1 MKLKDI
7 VNRDNVTLTNCEHEP
22 IHIPG
27 SIQAH
32 GFLLAVNATTFDIK
46 FCSGNVSSYIN
57 LSPSEVL
64 QKNIQELVGDTI
76 FELLQ
81 TAASKSEISMHPHI
95 LILNNNQFSVL
106 FHRSGNFIIL
116 ECEPE
121 FESNEPLANIY
132 DQTSRF
138 LGYLH
143 QTSTLQELC
152 EMAAKGTREITGYD
166 RVMIYRF
173 DKDYNGEIIA
183 EDVRDDLEPFLGLHY
198 PHTDIPVQA
207 RELYLKNVLRLIYD
221 VNYEP
226 VPIFTQESNVE
237 TYLDLSHS
245 ILRSTSP
252 IHVQYLHNMGVGATL
267 TISLIHQGKLWGLIA
282 CHHYSPKNLSHKVRL
297 AAQLQGHF
305 ITSQIDIRQLNA
317 EYEISKTVNK
327 ALESLTSITLT
338 ADESD
343 FNKIINSAD
352 ILEICNAKGAVI
364 LYNNHIYKTGLV
376 PSDVDILNI
385 ATKISQHSGNKGFH
399 TDTLKVLVPDLSTLC
414 EIISGVLYH
423 ELETEGPNCIL
434 WFRPESL
441 SEIHWAG
448 DPSKAILKDEKGLS
462 PRNSFKLYSETV
474 KCISKPWLQPEL
486 NASAN
491 FAHILQK
498 HVNFLSL
505 SREES
510 KFRKLSEI
518 LKETNLEL
526 ENINWISTHD
536 LQEPLRKMQIVSSKM
551 LFKENSNLSPDVIN
565 SLTRINGSARKMQNL
580 LIDILAF
587 TRINQ
592 DEDIADDID
601 LNVVLSKVIA
611 ELKLQIAESN
621 AVINVENLPIIKGS
635 LTLLQQ
641 VFTHILSNSLQFTQ
655 SSIQPQINISCE
667 ILYTTKHNELENNQ
681 KYNIL
686 VIRDNGIGFDPQ
698 FQTSIFN
705 VFTKLNAAGEN
716 SNVGSGIGLAIC
728 KKIMQI
734 HGGLI
739 TAESELNK
747 GATFKLYFPA

>member
-1 MKLKDI
+1 M
-7 VNRDNVTLTNCEHEP
+7 
-22 IHIPG
+22 
-27 SIQAH
+27 
-32 GFLLAVNATTFDIK
+32 
-46 FCSGNVSSYIN
+46 
-57 LSPSEVL
+57 
-64 QKNIQELVGDTI
+64 
-76 FELLQ
+76 
-81 TAASKSEISMHPHI
+81 
-95 LILNNNQFSVL
+95 
-106 FHRSGNFIIL
+106 
-116 ECEPE
+116 
-121 FESNEPLANIY
+121 
-132 DQTSRF
+132 
-138 LGYLH
+138 
-143 QTSTLQELC
+143 
-152 EMAAKGTREITGYD
+152 
-166 RVMIYRF
+166 
-173 DKDYNGEIIA
+173 
-183 EDVRDDLEPFLGLHY
+183 
-198 PHTDIPVQA
+198 
-207 RELYLKNVLRLIYD
+207 
-221 VNYEP
+221 
-226 VPIFTQESNVE
+226 
-237 TYLDLSHS
+237 
-245 ILRSTSP
+245 
-252 IHVQYLHNMGVGATL
+252 
-267 TISLIHQGKLWGLIA
+267 
-282 CHHYSPKNLSHKVRL
+282 
-297 AAQLQGHF
+297 
-305 ITSQIDIRQLNA
+305 
-317 EYEISKTVNK
+317 
-327 ALESLTSITLT
+327 
-338 ADESD
+338 
-343 FNKIINSAD
+343 
-352 ILEICNAKGAVI
+352 
-364 LYNNHIYKTGLV
+364 
-376 PSDVDILNI
+376 PSDLDILNI

-565 SLTRINGSARKMQNL
+565 SLTLINGSARKMQNL

>member
-27 SIQAH
+27 SIQPH

-448 DPSKAILKDEKGLS
+448 DPSKAFLKDEKGLS

-635 LTLLQQ
+635 FRCFNKFLHTYYRIRCSLRKVQFSRKSVFLVKYYTL
-641 VFTHILSNSLQFTQ
+641 
-655 SSIQPQINISCE
+655 PNIMNLE
-667 ILYTTKHNELENNQ
+667 I
-681 KYNIL
+681 
-686 VIRDNGIGFDPQ
+686 IRN
-698 FQTSIFN
+698 TIF
-705 VFTKLNAAGEN
+705 
-716 SNVGSGIGLAIC
+716 
-728 KKIMQI
+728 
-734 HGGLI
+734 
-739 TAESELNK
+739 
-747 GATFKLYFPA
+747 

>member
-305 ITSQIDIRQLNA
+305 ITSQIDVRQLNA
-317 EYEISKTVNK
+317 EYEISKTINK

-376 PSDVDILNI
+376 PSDLDILNI

-518 LKETNLEL
+518 LKETNLEF

-536 LQEPLRKMQIVSSKM
+536 LQEPLRKMQIVYSKM

>member
-1 MKLKDI
+1 M
-7 VNRDNVTLTNCEHEP
+7 
-22 IHIPG
+22 
-27 SIQAH
+27 
-32 GFLLAVNATTFDIK
+32 
-46 FCSGNVSSYIN
+46 SSYIN

-64 QKNIQELVGDTI
+64 QRSIQELVGDTI
-76 FELLQ
+76 IELLQ
-81 TAASKSEISMHPHI
+81 TAASKSEISIHPHI
-95 LILNNNQFSVL
+95 LNVNNNKFSVL
-106 FHRSGNFIIL
+106 LHRSGNFIIL
-116 ECEPE
+116 ECEAE

-138 LGYLH
+138 LRYLH

-152 EMAAKGTREITGYD
+152 AMAAKGTREITGYD

-183 EDVRDDLEPFLGLHY
+183 EDVRDDLEPSLGLHY

-207 RELYLKNVLRLIYD
+207 RELYMRNLLRLIYD
-221 VNYEP
+221 LDYEP

-237 TYLDLSHS
+237 THLDLSHS

-282 CHHYSPKNLSHKVRL
+282 CHHYSPKNLSHKVRI

-305 ITSQIDIRQLNA
+305 ITSQIDVRQFNA

-327 ALESLTSITLT
+327 ALENLTSITLT
-338 ADESD
+338 AEESD
-343 FNKIINSAD
+343 FNKITNSAD
-352 ILEICNAKGAVI
+352 ILKICDAKGAVI

-376 PSDVDILNI
+376 PSDVDILKI
-385 ATKISQHSGNKGFH
+385 ATKISQHTGNKGFH
-399 TDTLKVLVPDLSTLC
+399 TETLKVLVPDLSTFC
-414 EIISGVLYH
+414 ETISGVLYH

-474 KCISKPWLQPEL
+474 KCMSKPWLQPEL

-498 HVNFLSL
+498 HANFLSL

-551 LFKENSNLSPDVIN
+551 LFKEKSNLSPDVIN
-565 SLTRINGSARKMQNL
+565 SLTRINASASKMQNL

-592 DEDIADDID
+592 DEDITDDID
-601 LNVVLSKVIA
+601 LNIVLSTVMA
-611 ELKLQIAESN
+611 ESKHEIAESN

-635 LTLLQQ
+635 FTLLQQ

-655 SSIQPQINISCE
+655 SSIQPQISISCE
-667 ILYTTKHNELENNQ
+667 ILYTTEHNELGNNQ

-686 VIRDNGIGFDPQ
+686 VIKDNGIGFDSQ

-739 TAESELNK
+739 TAESELNT
-747 GATFKLYFPA
+747 GATFKLYFLA